1 MILNSTQQK
10 FLKPIIKGDLSVMS
24 RLNKDNE
31 YLAKLRDYYARN
43 HDIPP
48 YSKIGKLTGMTAAS
62 AYAMVNRLK
71 KNGYL
76 RSIGRQLQPAPRF
89 FDGFTIQTEH
99 AIVTVLVSL
108 SRKEALA
115 LECAL
120 QTTVTEFLASRQDSL
135 AKAA

>member
-1 MILNSTQQK
+1 
-10 FLKPIIKGDLSVMS
+10 MS
-24 RLNKDNE
+24 RPNNDNE
-31 YLAKLRDYYARN
+31 YLSQLRDYYARN

-48 YSKIGKLTGMTAAS
+48 YSKIGKLTGMTASS
-62 AYAMVNRLK
+62 AYTMVSRLK

-89 FDGFTIQTEH
+89 FDGSTIQTEH

-108 SRKEALA
+108 SREEALA

-120 QTTVTEFLASRQDSL
+120 QTTVTEFLTSRQASL